1 MECRGFA
8 ADAEWGTAV
17 VAGWLGGWHS
27 VLERGSW
34 GTEYVFGAKKGL
46 LGYAMHSMRHSV

>member
-8 ADAEWGTAV
+8 VDAEWVTAV